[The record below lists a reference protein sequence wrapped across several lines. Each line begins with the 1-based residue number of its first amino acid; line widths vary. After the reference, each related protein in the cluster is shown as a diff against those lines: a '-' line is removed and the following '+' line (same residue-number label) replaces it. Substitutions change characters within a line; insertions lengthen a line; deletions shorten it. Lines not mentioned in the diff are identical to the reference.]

1 MFPVWSFESTQNLSK
16 SDVLLGIK
24 EFRADNQIFSDIVN
38 INIRFNYSSNTFQ
51 SQISLKFLHW
61 LKYFDWIFF
70 NFQLDMLPLRR
81 GATVVEE
88 QNINAAP
95 GPQLSTALP
104 QYLTLNS
111 HRTSVNLSEPQRAS
125 YGTSSCYC
133 HSQWRVNSGA
143 SGDVS
148 NCGKYSSHSH
158 SDINW
163 FYPLLKLFQIPVC
176 PACSSWSI
184 YRSVWKH
191 FNFSPPL
198 WLLTDF
204 NFARFLHLKGKRTS
218 ESSLYLTNDMPST
231 QLGNNVMNIL
241 FCTEFFLHNISNI
254 LIEKILPNLSM

>member
-148 NCGKYSSHSH
+148 NCGKYSSHSTA
-158 SDINW
+158 
-163 FYPLLKLFQIPVC
+163 LTL
-176 PACSSWSI
+176 
-184 YRSVWKH
+184 
-191 FNFSPPL
+191 PL
-198 WLLTDF
+198 WHKLILSF
-204 NFARFLHLKGKRTS
+204 VEIISN
-218 ESSLYLTNDMPST
+218 SSLPS
-231 QLGNNVMNIL
+231 LLLLI
-241 FCTEFFLHNISNI
+241 NISI
-254 LIEKILPNLSM
+254 SLETF